1 MATASEPAKPVRYAV
16 LPERGR
22 QQQHLARCIAGCT
35 CGADRAVLV
44 NWRAPMDAQ
53 RLEHFRNLLLNQLRQ
68 YTEQIR
74 TDQAAALELYD
85 DGVKDSVDL
94 SVQDLNKEIAL
105 RLGERS
111 SQVVADIDQAL
122 LRMKEGSYGICARC
136 GQPIDERRLEA
147 IPTARYDAACQ
158 AAIESANGDDDLP
171 TL

>member
-1 MATASEPAKPVRYAV
+1 V
-16 LPERGR
+16 
-22 QQQHLARCIAGCT
+22 
-35 CGADRAVLV
+35 
-44 NWRAPMDAQ
+44 DAEK
-53 RLEHFRNLLLNQLRQ
+53 LKHFEKLLLNQLRQ
-68 YTEQIR
+68 STEQIR

-122 LRMKEGSYGICARC
+122 LRIKEGTYGMCARC
-136 GQPIDERRLEA
+136 GKPIDERRLEA
-147 IPTARYDAACQ
+147 LPTARYDAACQ
-158 AAIESANGDDDLP
+158 AAIESADGEEDLP